1 MRKIIAASAA
11 LAALAACD
19 FSVGTGT
26 GGNNSAGN
34 SAGGAGAAAKAAPA
48 MTRFVNSRE
57 NARSD
62 TLRQHYVD
70 FSFDYPSDW
79 TVSPQRTD
87 GTAQNYVRVASPPI
101 DGFEAYA
108 VHVGSAYGSGDA
120 ERDAR
125 DFEQALPGIAQQF
138 GSTMPNYQMASIG
151 RARVASYDTHNWRFS
166 AEAPNPKGGEPVRI
180 YGRGDIILPPGA
192 TRGVLMITLATSRSD
207 EVRRPEDVG
216 ETGTLKAV
224 YDSFRLQPAADES
237 KPAS

>member
-11 LAALAACD
+11 CAALAACD
-19 FSVGTGT
+19 FSVGTGA
-26 GGNNSAGN
+26 GGNSAGN
-34 SAGGAGAAAKAAPA
+34 SATTAGTAAKAPA

-62 TLRQHYVD
+62 TLREHYAD
-70 FSFDYPSDW
+70 FSFYYPSDW

-87 GTAQNYVRVASPPI
+87 GTAQNYVRVASPPV

-125 DFEQALPGIAQQF
+125 DFEQALPGIAEQF
-138 GSTMPNYQMASIG
+138 GSTMPNYRVASIG
-151 RARVASYDTHNWRFS
+151 RGRVASYDTHNWRFS
-166 AEAPNPKGGEPVRI
+166 ATAPSPKGGEPVQI

-192 TRGVLMITLATSRSD
+192 TRGVLMITLATSRAD
-207 EVRRPEDVG
+207 DVRRPEDVG
-216 ETGTLKAV
+216 ETGILKAV